1 MLKLKWENDGRR
13 AAMLSLPFP
22 LTRTSKS
29 KITNVKNWGLRGTTL
44 QKITKSL
51 NIEMPFGISSNE
63 WANHITVDDIYD
75 YLERGCRYM
84 SSDWEAFSEMI
95 IIGSELGWIPDI
107 CIGTEL
113 NDPRFTPFGVC
124 YVEDLNG
131 LIYVWEKHNK
141 HPELIAIAKEILSNN
156 I

>member
-1 MLKLKWENDGRR
+1 MLKLKWKNDDRR
-13 AAMLSLPFP
+13 AAILSLPIT
-22 LTRTSKS
+22 LHRTVES
-29 KITNVKNWGLRGTTL
+29 KITNIKNWGLRGTSL
-44 QKITKSL
+44 QKIIKAL

-84 SSDWEAFSEMI
+84 SSDWEAFSEII

-131 LIYVWEKHNK
+131 LIYVWE
-141 HPELIAIAKEILSNN
+141 N
-156 I
+156 IINIPNL

>member
-13 AAMLSLPFP
+13 SAMVSLPFP

-29 KITNVKNWGLRGTTL
+29 KITSVKKWGLRGTTL
-44 QKITKSL
+44 QKIMNTL
-51 NIEMPFGISSNE
+51 NIKMPFGISSNE
-63 WANHITVDDIYD
+63 WADHITVDYIYD

-84 SSDWEAFSEMI
+84 SSDWEAFSEII

-113 NDPRFTPFGVC
+113 NDPRFIPFGVC

-141 HPELIAIAKEILSNN
+141 HPELIAIAKEILNKS
-156 I
+156 

>member
-13 AAMLSLPFP
+13 SAMVNLPFP

-29 KITNVKNWGLRGTTL
+29 KITSVKKWGLRGTTL
-44 QKITKSL
+44 QKIMNAL
-51 NIEMPFGISSNE
+51 NIKMPFGISSNE
-63 WANHITVDDIYD
+63 WADNITVDYIYD

-84 SSDWEAFSEMI
+84 SSDWEAFSEII

-113 NDPRFTPFGVC
+113 NDPRFIPFGVC

-131 LIYVWEKHNK
+131 LIYVWENHNK
-141 HPELIAIAKEILSNN
+141 HPELISIAKEILNNN